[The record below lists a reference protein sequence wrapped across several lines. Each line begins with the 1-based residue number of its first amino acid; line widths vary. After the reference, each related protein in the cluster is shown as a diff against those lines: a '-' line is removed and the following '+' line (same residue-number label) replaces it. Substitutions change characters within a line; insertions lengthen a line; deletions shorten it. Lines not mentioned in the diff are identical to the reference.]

1 MEKASK
7 AVLGTP
13 ASVCL
18 NPIQPCVAPIAAG
31 IPALPAALQRKAAG
45 CAAALF
51 AGRCAAEAAFPV
63 HENPVRFLRTEE
75 SEGHFFYHLYPQRNT
90 SGTSHAPND
99 AAHRH
104 TACTQQFSEERP
116 HHRCLSPLRVYVR
129 FREILHTEKRLSPAA
144 HGFAAA
150 PHKARCRA

>member
-13 ASVCL
+13 CISLSEPNTAM
-18 NPIQPCVAPIAAG
+18 
-31 IPALPAALQRKAAG
+31 
-45 CAAALF
+45 
-51 AGRCAAEAAFPV
+51 RCANCCGNSGPARSPSKESGRVCSRAFRWALCSRSGV
-63 HENPVRFLRTEE
+63 SCARKSSSLSTHWKKAK
-75 SEGHFFYHLYPQRNT
+75 HFFYHLYPQRNT

-129 FREILHTEKRLSPAA
+129 FREILHTEKRLSPAQ
-144 HGFAAA
+144 HGFAPAHIRPGA
-150 PHKARCRA
+150 CA